1 MNYEQAYKKML
12 NTIMDE
18 SDNIHVDTLKKVQ
31 EINTSVNKGT
41 PYEESKADRNHKKE
55 ILSIKDRRERQQ
67 AIRENMELFQ

>member
-1 MNYEQAYKKML
+1 MNYEQAYNKML

-41 PYEESKADRNHKKE
+41 PYEKSKADKNHKKE

>member
-1 MNYEQAYKKML
+1 ML

-41 PYEESKADRNHKKE
+41 PYEKSKADKNRKKE

>member
-1 MNYEQAYKKML
+1 MNYEQAYNKML
-12 NTIMDE
+12 NTIMEE

-41 PYEESKADRNHKKE
+41 PYEKSKADKNHKKE

>member
-1 MNYEQAYKKML
+1 MNYEQAYNKML

-31 EINTSVNKGT
+31 EINTSVNKNT
-41 PYEESKADRNHKKE
+41 PYAKSKADKNHKKE

>member
-31 EINTSVNKGT
+31 EIITAVDEGT
-41 PYEESKADRNHKKE
+41 PYEKSKADKNHKKE

-67 AIRENMELFQ
+67 AIRQNMELFQ

>member
-1 MNYEQAYKKML
+1 MNYEQAYNKML
-12 NTIMDE
+12 STIMDE

-41 PYEESKADRNHKKE
+41 PYEKSKADKNRKKE